1 MKKISSKKLG
11 IGGLMLIAG
20 LGLNSCNEKYI
31 IDGYETKY
39 YQPANR
45 IRIKKEKDKI
55 FYDGATE
62 RGKDNLNND
71 SLLYVQ
77 VNFDSYFSDDT
88 LVYPAAAET
97 FKYLKQEIRK
107 QKQEQGLNAL
117 ERGIEGGKK

>member
-1 MKKISSKKLG
+1 MKK
-11 IGGLMLIAG
+11 GLMRKIGAGILIAG
-20 LGLNSCNEKYI
+20 SLGLSSCNEKYI

-39 YQPANR
+39 YQPANL